1 MKQPDDFEPLLP
13 SYFSG
18 KLSQKEKQIIEAW
31 KNASEENSLIFKNA
45 ESVWKGLDLLRE
57 MRTYD
62 AGRALLKVHTAILRK
77 QAQTGSG
84 HDQMARDAAKPEKVS
99 GGFEQGRSMD
109 YPAGREHDPS
119 TARRPAKFGHPGG
132 SDLPKTARS
141 EKSGRS
147 QKIPHKGFLFYW
159 QRIAAILLLPVILL
173 SIAYYF
179 FNDTADG
186 DTAAWQT
193 ISTPP
198 GVKSQTQLPDGTK
211 VWLNSDS
218 RLSYPVAFNRDTRQV
233 KLQGEAFFEVV
244 KNNRQPFYVDLGR
257 IGIEVTGTTF
267 NAINYQ
273 EEKQTEVILTS
284 GKINLLDQ
292 QGNQIRV
299 VTAMKPG
306 EKATYRETSGK
317 IAVQN
322 VDTEKYTSWIHGRLI
337 FRDDSMTE
345 VVRRLSRWFNVE
357 IDIADPAIAQYVY
370 TATFGEETIEQILDL
385 FKRTSPIQYAIVPA
399 PRKDDGSFGKQ
410 RIILK
415 PR

>member
-1 MKQPDDFEPLLP
+1 MTQPDDVEILLP
-13 SYFSG
+13 SFFSG
-18 KLSQKEKQIIEAW
+18 NLSQEEAQIVEDW
-31 KNASEENSLIFKNA
+31 KNTSEKNRLIFINA
-45 ESVWKGLDLLRE
+45 ENVWKGLELLQE

-62 AGRALLKVHTAILRK
+62 TSRALMKVNAAIPRA
-77 QAQTGSG
+77 QAHQGSS
-84 HDQMARDAAKPEKVS
+84 AS
-99 GGFEQGRSMD
+99 GKA
-109 YPAGREHDPS
+109 PAE
-119 TARRPAKFGHPGG
+119 
-132 SDLPKTARS
+132 S
-141 EKSGRS
+141 ELYFSQIGRS
-147 QKIPHKGFLFYW
+147 QKSGRRGKTRDLLQQDETPNPIPEHRAKGILFYW

-193 ISTPP
+193 IFTPP
-198 GVKSQTQLPDGTK
+198 GIKSQTQLPDGTK

-218 RLSYPVAFNRDTRQV
+218 RLSYPIAFKNDKRQV
-233 KLQGEAFFEVV
+233 KLEGEAFFEVV
-244 KNNRQPFYVDLGR
+244 KNTRRPFYVDLGR
-257 IGIEVTGTTF
+257 IGIEVTGTKF
-267 NAINYQ
+267 NAINYK
-273 EEKQTEVILTS
+273 EEKQTEVILAS

-306 EKATYRETSGK
+306 EKAIFREASGK

-399 PRKDDGSFGKQ
+399 PRKDDGSFVKQ
-410 RIILK
+410 RIILN